1 MIVRILGEGQFDV
14 PDEDIAGL
22 NVLDDKLQQAIEA
35 SDETSF
41 RAALTDLLNRVRE
54 IGRAVPVEELV
65 SSKLILPGPDASLEE
80 VRDLLS
86 DDGLIPG

>member
-14 PDEDIAGL
+14 ADEEIAGL
-22 NVLDDKLQQAIEA
+22 NVLDNTLQAAIEA
-35 SDETSF
+35 GDEPAF
-41 RAALTDLLNRVRE
+41 RAALTGLLDKVRA
-54 IGRAVPVEELV
+54 IGKGVPVDELV
-65 SSKLILPGPDASLEE
+65 SSKLILPGPDASLDE

>member
-14 PDEDIAGL
+14 ADGDIAGL
-22 NVLDDKLQQAIEA
+22 NVLDNELQAAIDANDEA
-35 SDETSF
+35 TF
-41 RAALTDLLNRVRE
+41 RAALAGLLDQVRT

-65 SSKLILPGPDASLEE
+65 SSKLILPGPDASLNE